1 MADPGHHCSSQGMQ
15 TSGTQQG
22 RIRLR
27 CRRCCRRSR
36 TGRVRDR
43 QRGGPGRPPGVAGR
57 AAGAGLHRPGRPE
70 AIGAGMHA
78 RRGRLAHAAE
88 MLRKSSVN
96 TEQARCM
103 SSLHQIPG
111 ATRNIPVG
119 RLDTSVLPGDTDIV
133 WKRCIE
139 HPVPRTGSCRRSR
152 TQPSDG
158 CHLLGRWNVQDAVT
172 SAAGG

>member
-1 MADPGHHCSSQGMQ
+1 MDRGAP
-15 TSGTQQG
+15 
-22 RIRLR
+22 
-27 CRRCCRRSR
+27 
-36 TGRVRDR
+36 RVS
-43 QRGGPGRPPGVAGR
+43 R
-57 AAGAGLHRPGRPE
+57 AAPPAPDCIGQAARKRLVPACTPG
-70 AIGAGMHA
+70 
-78 RRGRLAHAAE
+78 RGRLAHAAE

-133 WKRCIE
+133 WKRCTE